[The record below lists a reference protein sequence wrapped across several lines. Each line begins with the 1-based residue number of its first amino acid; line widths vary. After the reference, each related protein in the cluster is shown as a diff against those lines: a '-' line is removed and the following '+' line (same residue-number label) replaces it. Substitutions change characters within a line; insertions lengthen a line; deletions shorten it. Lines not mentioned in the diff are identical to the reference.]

1 MTNNDRVQWF
11 LNRAGLHPPLR
22 LTSLVEPAAQDF
34 LPFEATNR
42 DLARQLLVQ
51 QRKAN
56 PNFTP
61 PERQIRHIF
70 RSKDQKAEACNSSQ
84 WSFTKHEV
92 AKAFDA
98 LLSQQTLPP
107 AGVAQ
112 ALLLHTTLIS
122 LDELW
127 GHFNDPQLEKKMKR
141 NRTSLNASGFDSQ
154 GMTWLDKTTSRDN
167 FNYILLLCQTHVSQP
182 VIDRALGVAL
192 SRPSLQA
199 IKLLLSF
206 GAKASTYQE
215 TISHHVRARNLD
227 LISLLLSAPNS
238 MTTEAWR
245 ICLEQELARAESG
258 ESFSL
263 SLLLLLLSNR
273 AELVSESLLL
283 STLRLQNFQATAVVL
298 AYASSNQIFFNIRH
312 RVSELVSAY
321 QDDNNRP
328 AFFTLLAQ
336 SGLVSDNMVVREE
349 LFKDVSARCLPLVKL
364 FVQAGVSVD
373 ADPHNSLQLAVSS
386 MDFEVMDILRHGTIS
401 FPPPRILDYLPQSVS
416 EQDMIQFLKVFG
428 SMGLA
433 GQSLDSH
440 LITAVQ
446 KRQRALVETLLHNGA
461 SPEYEQGSA
470 IRITLK
476 YADLY
481 MLNLLLLAAC
491 SSRILSTTIP
501 EAMEILPRSTRLS
514 AMTALV
520 RKGVEE
526 SALGTVLHNL
536 MSEDDR
542 IDSELVELLVNH
554 GAKLGHSVAMET
566 SPVLQTTRKGD
577 IPVLTVLLRAD
588 PDGETLAAALPVS
601 YQTIESFG
609 KGVALEM
616 MNLLLKKGA
625 SGTQIHETLLS
636 AVTDDQ
642 LQFVATLVNNGA
654 DINYSGGAAFARAA
668 KSKSIQLLELLCS
681 ASPPKQETVDTVLPV
696 LIDAKNYSPEALEL
710 FLSAASRSSP
720 RPSLRSAH
728 PLLNHHPLYA
738 EILPRLLRHGLDV
751 DEGQGLALR
760 SAIQEQN
767 MDIVNAILAL
777 DPNVETLCNA
787 FDEALK
793 IDIVE
798 VRLDMMRRLLDKASP
813 EEIGQSRCLLKE
825 TITALDGSM
834 YGLSLLL
841 DHKADVNYNNG
852 EAVQAAA
859 SSESGYP
866 ILLNMLLS
874 AGATNATVEAAFKA
888 AGEADTSSNV
898 KIGIF
903 GSLFAFNKKISVE
916 AISKALA
923 NILEMHPGEEHLPQL
938 LLEHGATVNLHM
950 LESVAVDSSGG
961 LFQKMIT
968 HVDDVDTRNG
978 IFQFLLN
985 NTTMDTEHKYQAINS
1000 VLEQGVPI
1008 TSISDALSETL
1019 SNNSDEVAF
1028 PKLLLDHGAAI
1039 SHNENAGLIAALKYR
1054 NLERVMLLCG
1064 YLRKNVDDEAAKRIF
1079 EDPYLRDSQLVDPV
1093 IRAHIYSTVLVCN
1106 IDTKSLSNRL
1116 IHTLESNSPRLAIVR
1131 LLLENGANPNDE
1143 EGHCF
1148 YLAARHKLEPHF
1160 RELCKYAETSVVLP
1174 TLLRRFD
1181 KERHVTRW
1189 FRVYFEE
1196 RKPEGKEIPEQILF
1210 QCIRKFQDGDM
1221 LLGLLLDQ
1229 GMSPGAT
1236 ITYRIRQSWP
1246 EEEISLLIWTLVSP
1260 LRISNMVI
1268 FRLLEEGRAGEF
1280 SPSSSGQASDI
1291 DRTTALLN
1299 YITPLSR
1306 IPTIF
1311 LTLLDRT
1318 REPVL
1323 KMLLKF
1329 HDDETLHNTISGSTF
1344 SDLAEPQKKPKAEF
1358 SSLFEDDDEI
1368 SPREASMFLGNLGAF
1383 KLLNTFDNPDDGT
1396 LHLAA
1401 LLALPDFVTWLL
1413 QNHEPNYEEESFGFM
1428 VPLALTCY
1436 SKPFPWCKVASDEKK
1451 WLKRLEET
1459 MRILIPKT
1467 FSGWR
1472 YRRKHPLHLAL
1483 DNGAEI
1489 TETMLRAMDLKGDIW
1504 GTYSYT
1510 DKTGKL
1516 YSPCEYVETFV
1527 EVKDKEKTRIAKCLQ
1542 EHGLE

>member
-1 MTNNDRVQWF
+1 MTNTDRVEWF

-22 LTSLVEPAAQDF
+22 LTRLVEPAAQDF

-42 DLARQLLVQ
+42 NLARQLLVQ
-51 QRKAN
+51 QRTDN
-56 PNFTP
+56 PDFTP

-70 RSKDQKAEACNSSQ
+70 RSKDKKAEACDSSH

-92 AKAFDA
+92 ANAFDA

-112 ALLLHTTLIS
+112 ALLLHTTLTS

-141 NRTSLNASGFDSQ
+141 NRTSLTTSSFDSQ
-154 GMTWLDKTTSRDN
+154 GMTWLDKATSRDN
-167 FNYILLLCQTHVSQP
+167 FNYVLLLCQTHVSQP
-182 VIDRALGVAL
+182 VIERALGVAL
-192 SRPSLQA
+192 SKPSLQA
-199 IKLLLSF
+199 VKLLLSF
-206 GAKASTYQE
+206 GATVSAYQE

-245 ICLEQELARAESG
+245 TCLEQDFARGESG
-258 ESFSL
+258 ETFSL

-298 AYASSNQIFFNIRH
+298 AYASSNQVFFNIRH
-312 RVSELVSAY
+312 HVSELVSAY
-321 QDDNNRP
+321 EDDNVRL

-336 SGLVSDNMVVREE
+336 SGLVSDNTVVREE

-364 FVQAGVSVD
+364 LVQAGVLVD
-373 ADPHNSLQLAVSS
+373 ADKHNSLQLAVSS
-386 MDFEVMDILRHGTIS
+386 MDFEVMDILRHGLIS
-401 FPPPRILDYLPQSVS
+401 SPPPQILDYLPQSVS

-433 GQSLDSH
+433 GRPLDSH
-440 LITAVQ
+440 LVSAVQ
-446 KRQRALVETLLHNGA
+446 KKQRSLVETLLHNGA

-476 YADLY
+476 YADIY
-481 MLNLLLLAAC
+481 MLNLLLSVSC
-491 SSRILSTTIP
+491 SPRVLSTTIP
-501 EAMEILPRSTRLS
+501 QAMEILPRSTRLS
-514 AMTALV
+514 TMTALV
-520 RKGVEE
+520 RRGVEE
-526 SALGTVLHNL
+526 SALRAALQDL

-554 GAKLGHSVAMET
+554 GAKLGSSVALET
-566 SPVLQTTRKGD
+566 SPILQAIRRGD
-577 IPVLTVLLRAD
+577 ITVLTVLLRASPND
-588 PDGETLAAALPVS
+588 ETLAAALPVA
-601 YQTIESFG
+601 YQAIKSFG

-616 MNLLLKKGA
+616 MNLLLRKGA

-636 AVTDDQ
+636 AVTDEQ
-642 LQFVATLVNNGA
+642 LGFVPTLIDHGA
-654 DINYSGGAAFARAA
+654 DINYSDGAVLARAA
-668 KSKSIQLLELLCS
+668 GSKSIQLLELLCS
-681 ASPPKQETVDTVLPV
+681 ASPPNQETVDTVLP
-696 LIDAKNYSPEALEL
+696 IIINAENYSPAALEL

-728 PLLNHHPLYA
+728 PLLDHHPLYA

-751 DEGQGLALR
+751 DEGRGQVLR
-760 SAIQEQN
+760 SAVKEQN
-767 MDIVNAILAL
+767 LNIINTILAL
-777 DPNVETLCNA
+777 DPNVETLCSA
-787 FDEALK
+787 FDEAVE
-793 IDIVE
+793 IDIIE
-798 VRLDMMRRLLDKASP
+798 VRLDITRRLLNKASP
-813 EEIGQSRCLLKE
+813 KEIGQSRCLLKE
-825 TITALDGSM
+825 TNTALNGSM
-834 YGLSLLL
+834 YGLTLLL

-859 SSESGYP
+859 SSELGYP
-866 ILLNMLLS
+866 VLLNMLLS
-874 AGATNATVEAAFKA
+874 SGATNATVKAAFRA

-903 GSLFAFNKKISVE
+903 GSLFAFSKEISVE

-938 LLEHGATVNLHM
+938 LFEHGATADLQM
-950 LESVAVDSSGG
+950 LENVATTSPGG

-968 HVDDVDTRNG
+968 RVDDLDTRHG

-985 NTTMDTEHKYQAINS
+985 NTTMESERKYKAISS
-1000 VLEQGVPI
+1000 VLEQGVPL

-1019 SNNSDEVAF
+1019 SNNSDEVEF

-1039 SHNENAGLIAALKYR
+1039 SHKGNAGLTAALKYR
-1054 NLERVMLLCG
+1054 NVNRVMLLCG
-1064 YLRKNVDDEAAKRIF
+1064 YLRKNVDDEAAKHIF
-1079 EDPYLRDSQLVDPV
+1079 EDPYLRDSQLVNPV
-1093 IRAHIYSTVLVCN
+1093 IRAHIYSTVLICN

-1116 IHTLESNSPRLAIVR
+1116 IHTLESNSPRLAIVQ

-1148 YLAARHKLEPHF
+1148 YLAARHKLESHF
-1160 RELCKYAETSVVLP
+1160 RELCKYAEISVVLP

-1181 KERHVTRW
+1181 KERHVTQW

-1196 RKPEGKEIPEQILF
+1196 QKPESKDIPEQLLF
-1210 QCIRKFQDGDM
+1210 QCIRKFTDGDM

-1236 ITYRIRQSWP
+1236 INYRIRQSWP
-1246 EEEISLLIWTLVSP
+1246 EEEISVLVWALISP

-1268 FRLLEEGRAGEF
+1268 FRLLEEGRA
-1280 SPSSSGQASDI
+1280 D
-1291 DRTTALLN
+1291 
-1299 YITPLSR
+1299 YITPLSK

-1311 LTLLDRT
+1311 LTLLDRSK
-1318 REPVL
+1318 EPIL
-1323 KMLLKF
+1323 KTLLKI
-1329 HDDETLHNTISGSTF
+1329 HGEEILHNTISGSTF
-1344 SDLAEPQKKPKAEF
+1344 SDLAVPEKKPKTEF
-1358 SSLFEDDDEI
+1358 STLFEDDDEI
-1368 SPREASMFLGNLGAF
+1368 SPRDASMFLGNLGAF
-1383 KLLNTFDNPDDGT
+1383 KLLNTLDNSDDGT

-1401 LLALPDFVTWLL
+1401 LLALPDFVNWLL

-1428 VPLALTCY
+1428 VPLALACY
-1436 SKPFPWCKVASDEKK
+1436 SKPFPWCKVAGGEQK

-1459 MRILIPKT
+1459 MRNLIPKT
-1467 FSGWR
+1467 FPGWR
-1472 YRRKHPLHLAL
+1472 YRGKHPLHLAL
-1483 DNGAEI
+1483 ENGAEV
-1489 TETMLRAMDLKGDIW
+1489 TGAMLRAMDLKGDIW

-1516 YSPCEYVETFV
+1516 HSPCEYVETFV
-1527 EVKDKEKTRIAKCLQ
+1527 EAKDKEKKKMVKCLQ
-1542 EHGLE
+1542 EHGLD